1 MKTCNYIGVDVSK
14 DKLDIYNTGKS
25 SVINNSLKAI
35 KKFIASLTEYDV
47 VIFEASGGYE
57 SLLANTLSEQSR
69 PFCLENP
76 RKIRDFARA
85 AGVMAK
91 TDALDARVISLY
103 GERMQPRLSTPID
116 SVLCS
121 LVARRDQLVEMRA
134 AEKNRLQKAPERL
147 HASINSTIEHFSQQI
162 ASIEKEIESYINSK
176 PELKKK
182 FDILITY
189 AGIGPVAAYVLLA
202 YLPELGTLD
211 KPQIAALAGLAPL
224 NRDSGTMRGKRTI
237 FGGRRRVR
245 ATLYI
250 CALTASRFN
259 SIIKQKRTQL
269 ALQNKP
275 TKVILTACARKILI
289 HLNAMIKNLTPF
301 QVNIA

>member
-1 MKTCNYIGVDVSK
+1 MKKYNYIGVDVSK
-14 DKLDIYNTGKS
+14 DKLDIYNSGKS
-25 SVINNSLKAI
+25 SVIANSAKSI
-35 KKFIASLTEYDV
+35 RKFIGLLSEYDI

-57 SLLANTLSEQSR
+57 SLLANILSEQSK

-91 TDALDARVISLY
+91 TDALDARIIALY
-103 GERMQPRLSTPID
+103 GERMQPRLSAPID
-116 SVLCS
+116 SVLCA
-121 LVARRDQLVEMRA
+121 LVARRDQLVGMRA
-134 AEKNRLQKAPERL
+134 AEKNRLQKAPQRL
-147 HASINSTIEHFSQQI
+147 HSSINSTIEHLSQQI
-162 ASIEKEIESYINSK
+162 ASIEREIKTYVDSQ

-182 FDILITY
+182 FDILVSY
-189 AGIGPVAAYVLLA
+189 SGIGPVAAYVLLA

-224 NRDSGTMRGKRTI
+224 NRDSGSMRGKRTI

-245 ATLYI
+245 AILFI

-259 SIIKQKRTQL
+259 DIIKQKRKEL
-269 ALQNKP
+269 ALKNKP

-301 QVNIA
+301 HGKTA